1 MFRDLEQGLLNY
13 KKTGNYPIQ
22 MKEIGYIFP
31 FTVYTD
37 DLRDQLSSEIH
48 HIHTRK

>member
-1 MFRDLEQGLLNY
+1 MFRDLEQNLLNY
-13 KKTGNYPIQ
+13 KKDGKYPIQ

-37 DLRDQLSSEIH
+37 DLRDKLSSEDTPH
-48 HIHTRK
+48 SYE